1 MVGFSASASGCPNPQ
16 YEYWV
21 QYLDGSWNMLRA
33 FSSDPTWTWNSSG
46 RAPGVYHVQ
55 VWANQ
60 AGDPTTT
67 WEATG
72 SSTVTLTGG
81 TTSTPR
87 PSNVSA
93 PHAPHTT
100 EPFTATSTGCPH
112 LLHQTK

>member
-67 WEATG
+67 WEATA
-72 SSTVTLTGG
+72 SSTATLSGGCTSAALPARVAPPPPPAATVT
-81 TTSTPR
+81 
-87 PSNVSA
+87 
-93 PHAPHTT
+93 
-100 EPFTATSTGCPH
+100 FTASSPVWP
-112 LLHQTK
+112 